1 MLTNRDTHWEWQL
14 DNWGRWRGGSSI
26 SSAMS
31 PERLLLGGVQRGE
44 LAQEGVR
51 ILNGDALDIDTAF
64 QTFEKSDR
72 PLADAVR
79 FRYVHPEWGERMW
92 ARRCGIGT
100 RQYYNR
106 LSEGKER
113 LRRGYLVMI
122 DVRRQAR
129 AVAQAGTKVRAT
141 A

>member
-1 MLTNRDTHWEWQL
+1 MLTTRDSHWEWQL

-26 SSAMS
+26 ASAMS

-64 QTFEKSDR
+64 QLFEKTDR

-92 ARRCGIGT
+92 ARRCGIGRT
-100 RQYYNR
+100 VYFDR
-106 LSEGKER
+106 LKEGKER

-122 DVRRQAR
+122 DTRRQAR
-129 AVAQAGTKVRAT
+129 GVAMAAKKVQAT